1 MTRNKV
7 KAYIG
12 IAVLVLSA
20 AVSFVN
26 PSIGQALQKIVIG
39 LNTADVLIEQLP
51 PSAS

>member
-1 MTRNKV
+1 MTRKQI
-7 KAYIG
+7 KAAIG
-12 IAVLVLSA
+12 ISVIVLSA

-26 PSIGQALQKIVIG
+26 PAIGQALQKIVIG